1 VLAAAVEDAEGFH
14 IDRMPISPSELWC
27 VASIRGTYKGEV
39 RLTDQQPPG
48 SFVLRAAAAG
58 PPGTVTAEA
67 KVTLADLGGG
77 RTRLEYAAD
86 AVVGGAIGGVGQRV
100 LAGVAKKTAGEF
112 FAAVDAV
119 LTGAVPAEVGPAAV
133 AAPAMPG
140 VYTDPARSAAARR
153 DEFVRGLL
161 LGAALALAGALAGA
175 SIARGRPR

>member
-1 VLAAAVEDAEGFH
+1 
-14 IDRMPISPSELWC
+14 
-27 VASIRGTYKGEV
+27 
-39 RLTDQQPPG
+39 
-48 SFVLRAAAAG
+48 
-58 PPGTVTAEA
+58 VTAEA

-77 RTRLEYAAD
+77 RTRLGYDAD
-86 AVVGGAIGGVGQRV
+86 AVIGGAIGGVGQRV
-100 LAGVAKKTAGEF
+100 LVGVAKKTAGEF

-119 LTGAVPAEVGPAAV
+119 LTGAAPAEVGPAERAAAV

-140 VYTDPARSAAARR
+140 VYTAPPRPAAARR